1 MNIINKIKINRKSRK
16 LQGMIGSV
24 IMVFSL
30 LTSESCEETFLDV
43 VPDNLATIEDAF
55 TLRNEAEKYLFTCYS
70 YIPIGGDVVYN
81 FGLLLGDEAW
91 IPPNNSSFTA
101 FSHYIA
107 RGLQQASNPYLDV
120 WEGTGQGG
128 GYPYPGGPGVPGNYP
143 MFDGIRH
150 CNVLIERLEGTN
162 QVPDLSTNERAR
174 WVAEAKFLKAFY
186 HYYLLR
192 MYGPIPVM
200 RTNIPVDAPDD
211 EIQVSREPVDDVVD
225 YLVQL
230 LDEARIDLPR
240 TIVNTQN
247 ELGRVTRSAAVGLKA
262 ELLLMAASPLFN
274 GNTDMAGFTNK
285 DGTPLFNTSYDASK
299 WQRAADAAKAAIDIA
314 ETDEHSLYYK
324 MDDVYELSDTTLT
337 KLNVRGAVTESWNT
351 EVLWSSHSASSVPLQ
366 QICVAPFT
374 HSSDA
379 SYSPANQN
387 TARRSYAATLESA
400 NNFYTINGVPMEEDI
415 TLDFTKVDSIRR
427 AGPEHKL
434 NIHEGYTTANL
445 NFNREPRF
453 YADLGFDGAVWYVNE
468 CLDNEEQYYLRAKRS
483 GPAGNGDSPF
493 NYNTTGY
500 FVKKLVHNE
509 SNGFTIRDYAWPEIR
524 LADVYLMYAEA
535 LNEVQGPTAQVIE
548 YVDKVRERAGLD
560 GVVSSWQNFSKN
572 PAKYTTQTGM
582 REIIHRERSIELAF
596 EGKNYWDIRRWKKAA
611 LEFNELIQGWNVG
624 SDTESSYYKI
634 VTLYQQRFVSPRDY
648 FWPINQSTLIQNPN
662 LVQNP
667 GW

>member
-1 MNIINKIKINRKSRK
+1 MNIINKKKINRNGRK
-16 LQGMIGSV
+16 LQGIIGSV
-24 IMVFSL
+24 MMVFCM

-43 VPDNLATIEDAF
+43 VPDNLATIDDAF

-70 YIPIGGDVVYN
+70 YLPISADVVYN

-107 RGLQQASNPYLDV
+107 RGLQQVDNPYLDV

-128 GYPYPGGPGVPGNYP
+128 GQPYPGAPGVQGNYP

-150 CNVLIERLEGTN
+150 CNVLISRLEGTN

-247 ELGRVTRSAAVGLKA
+247 ELGRLTRSAAVGLKA

-274 GNTDMAGFTNK
+274 GNTDMAGLTNK
-285 DGTPLFNTSYDASK
+285 DGTPLFNTNYDASK

-314 ETDEHSLYYK
+314 ETDDHSLYYK
-324 MDDVYELSDTTLT
+324 IDNVIELSDTTLT
-337 KLNVRGAVTESWNT
+337 KLSVRGAVTESWNT
-351 EVLWSSHSASSVPLQ
+351 EVLWSSHSGSSVPLQ

-379 SYSPANQN
+379 TYEPANQN
-387 TARRSYAATLESA
+387 TARRSYAATFEAA

-415 TLDFTKVDSIRR
+415 TLDFTKVDSIRK

-453 YADLGFDGAVWYVNE
+453 YANLGFDGAVWYVNE

-535 LNEVQGPTAQVIE
+535 LNEAQGPTAEVIE
-548 YVDKVRERAGLD
+548 YVDRVRARAGLD

-582 REIIHRERSIELAF
+582 REIIQRERTIELAF
-596 EGKNYWDIRRWKKAA
+596 EGKNYWDIRRWKRAA

-624 SDTESSYYKI
+624 SDTESAYYKI
-634 VTLYQQRFVSPRDY
+634 ITLYQQRFVSPRDY